1 MKGIYLF
8 SLAAALLATAPSLA
22 LAADGQ
28 TTLSLGADYTKGN
41 YGKSESTEILNVPVT
56 AKYETGRWVYKLV
69 VPYIRIT
76 GPGNV
81 LGGGAERVTLPGEAV
96 GRRTESGLGDIVA
109 SVAYGV
115 LSGPDA
121 PLYLDL
127 TGKVKFGTADEE
139 KGLGTGKND
148 YSLQLD
154 AYQAYGRVT
163 PFATLGYRRYGDP
176 DGFDLI
182 NVYYGSLGLSYRVSQ
197 STSAGLAYDA
207 RNRIVEGGARVREAM
222 AFVSYKFSTT
232 WKLQLYAIKGYA
244 DASPDK
250 GGGAVLAYSY

>member
-1 MKGIYLF
+1 MSPPARLA
-8 SLAAALLATAPSLA
+8 LAAALLTAAPSIS
-22 LAADGQ
+22 LAADRL

-41 YGKSESTEILNVPVT
+41 YGQSESTEILNVPIT

-69 VPYIRIT
+69 LPYIRIT

-81 LGGGAERVTLPGEAV
+81 VGADRVTLPGQAA
-96 GRRTESGLGDIVA
+96 GQRTESGLGDVIG

-115 LSGPDA
+115 LSGADVPVF
-121 PLYLDL
+121 LDL
-127 TGKVKFGTADEE
+127 TGKIKFGTADENR
-139 KGLGTGKND
+139 GLGTGKTD

-154 AYQAYGRVT
+154 AYQAYGRFT
-163 PFATLGYRRYGDP
+163 PFATLGYRWYGDP
-176 DGFDLI
+176 EGFDLI
-182 NVYYGSLGLSYRVSQ
+182 NVYYGSLGLSYRISP

-207 RNRIVEGGARVREAM
+207 RNRIVEGGARVREATG
-222 AFVSYKFSTT
+222 FVSYKFSPA

-250 GGGAVLAYSY
+250 GGGAVLAYSF